1 MSILGSETF
10 EILEGEKENRQNCKL
25 VHFFIL
31 SFLGDIQD
39 IGEEWNEFSFLYP
52 NLIRHTEHKTTK
64 SSFFFS
70 GMPVNF
76 SIFCRTVWSVY
87 G

>member
-10 EILEGEKENRQNCKL
+10 EILEGEKENKQNCKL

-31 SFLGDIQD
+31 SFLGDIQ
-39 IGEEWNEFSFLYP
+39 EEWNEFSFLYP
-52 NLIRHTEHKTTK
+52 NLIQHIEHKTTK
-64 SSFFFS
+64 NSFFFL

-76 SIFCRTVWSVY
+76 SIFCRIVWSVY